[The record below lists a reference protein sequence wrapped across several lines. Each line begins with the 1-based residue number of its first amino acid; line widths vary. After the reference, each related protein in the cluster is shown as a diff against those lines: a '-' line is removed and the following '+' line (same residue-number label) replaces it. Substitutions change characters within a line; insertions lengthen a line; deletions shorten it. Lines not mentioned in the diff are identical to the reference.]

1 MDEVTFGQQNA
12 ASIQNIGG
20 DATIED
26 GIYAEATWET
36 IELRRTIARAREE
49 VTRLG
54 LSPSELETVNGS
66 LDAAA
71 QEAAATRPDRYE
83 VGEHLGAAAR
93 VLKEGGAL
101 VGAGAALFQA
111 LRRATELLG
120 PAGLATVG
128 AIL

>member
-1 MDEVTFGQQNA
+1 
-12 ASIQNIGG
+12 
-20 DATIED
+20 
-26 GIYAEATWET
+26 
-36 IELRRTIARAREE
+36 
-49 VTRLG
+49 
-54 LSPSELETVNGS
+54 
-66 LDAAA
+66 
-71 QEAAATRPDRYE
+71 
-83 VGEHLGAAAR
+83 